1 MRRVGAKGARLGE
14 RCFEQGA
21 EAAQESGLLF
31 ALVGVG
37 GFQQDG
43 GKSFLEA
50 FDAFDER
57 RQPVPFGEIVDD
69 RQNLEALTGKH
80 QARGVEASPQFVVG
94 LRGVERQE
102 DKAALG
108 LALESAGKAR
118 CAGLEL
124 LTSVGLEARTAL
136 HEQAEG
142 VVGSIYVGGGLH
154 WGV

>member
-1 MRRVGAKGARLGE
+1 VPDLVS
-14 RCFEQGA
+14 
-21 EAAQESGLLF
+21 AASSRGPKRPGSRI
-31 ALVGVG
+31 AACPRWCR

-43 GKSFLEA
+43 GKSFLKA

-57 RQPVPFGEIVDD
+57 RQSVPLGEIVDD
-69 RQNLEALTGKH
+69 SQNLEALTSKH

-124 LTSVGLEARTAL
+124 LAGVGLEARAAL